1 MNSDR
6 KLRWGILGSASIAK
20 GSVIPGLQQS
30 ELNEVAAI
38 ASRDEEKAKQTAEQL
53 GIPQAYASYE
63 ALLEDDSIDA
73 VYIPLPNHLHREW
86 TIRAAEAGKH
96 ILCEKPLALTEQEAR
111 EMAQACDDAGVLLA
125 EAFMYRH
132 HPRYDQIRDVIASG
146 EIGEIRGIHS
156 TFSFNNSGSAG
167 NVRFKR
173 EWGGGALY
181 DIGCYSISA
190 ARLLLGQEPSAV
202 TVIGMFSPEHDHVD
216 MMASG
221 LLEFNDH
228 VGVTFDSSMW
238 AAFRN
243 TLEVL
248 GSDGII
254 EVPSAFISKPDR
266 SSNFYVT
273 AGGERREVEVPQV
286 NHYSLQGDDMARA
299 VLQGKNM
306 RFASSDA
313 VANMKVLE
321 ACLRSAEERT
331 RITL

>member
-6 KLRWGILGSASIAK
+6 KLRWGILGSASIAVR
-20 GSVIPGLQQS
+20 SVIPGLQQS
-30 ELNEVAAI
+30 ELNVVTAI
-38 ASRDEEKAKQTAEQL
+38 ASRDEEKAKQTADQL
-53 GIPQAYASYE
+53 GIDQAYGSYE
-63 ALLEDDSIDA
+63 ALLADDSIDA
-73 VYIPLPNHLHREW
+73 IYIPLPNHLHREW

-96 ILCEKPLALTEQEAR
+96 ILCEKPLALTAKEAE
-111 EMAQACDDAGVLLA
+111 EMVQACADAKVQLA
-125 EAFMYRH
+125 EALMYRH
-132 HPRYDQIRDVIASG
+132 HPRYDQIKEIIASG
-146 EIGEIRGIHS
+146 EIGTVRGIHS
-156 TFSFNNSGSAG
+156 TFSFNNSGSDG

-190 ARLLLGQEPSAV
+190 ARLILGQEPTAA
-202 TVIGMFSPEHDHVD
+202 TVIGLFSPEHDHVD

-221 LLEFNDH
+221 LLEFDGQ

-248 GSDGII
+248 GSDGLI
-254 EVPSAFISKPDR
+254 EVPSAYISNPDAG
-266 SSNFYVT
+266 SNFYVT
-273 AGGERREVEVPQV
+273 SGGARREVVVPQV

-299 VLQGKNM
+299 VLHGEAL
-306 RFASSDA
+306 RFAPEDA
-313 VANMKVLE
+313 VSNMKVLE

>member
-38 ASRDEEKAKQTAEQL
+38 ASRDEEKAKQTADQL
-53 GIPQAYASYE
+53 GIPQAYGSYE

-86 TIRAAEAGKH
+86 TIRATEAGKH

-254 EVPSAFISKPDR
+254 EVPSAFISNPDR

>member
-38 ASRDEEKAKQTAEQL
+38 ASRDEEKAKQTADQL
-53 GIPQAYASYE
+53 GIPQAYSSYE

-132 HPRYDQIRDVIASG
+132 HPRYDQIRDVISSG

-273 AGGERREVEVPQV
+273 AGGDRREVEVPQV

>member
-38 ASRDEEKAKQTAEQL
+38 ASRDEEKAKQTADQL

-132 HPRYDQIRDVIASG
+132 HPRYDQIREVIASG

-286 NHYSLQGDDMARA
+286 NHYSMQGDDMARA

>member
-38 ASRDEEKAKQTAEQL
+38 ASRDEEKAKQTADQL
-53 GIPQAYASYE
+53 GIPQAYGSYE

-132 HPRYDQIRDVIASG
+132 HPRYDQIRNVIASG

-273 AGGERREVEVPQV
+273 AGGDRREVEVPQV

>member
-38 ASRDEEKAKQTAEQL
+38 ASRDEEKAKQTADQL
-53 GIPQAYASYE
+53 GIPQAYGSYE

-202 TVIGMFSPEHDHVD
+202 TVIGMFSPEHDYVD

-254 EVPSAFISKPDR
+254 EVPSAFISNPDR

>member
-38 ASRDEEKAKQTAEQL
+38 ASRDEEKAKQTADQL
-53 GIPQAYASYE
+53 GIPQAYGSYE

-273 AGGERREVEVPQV
+273 AGGDRREVEVPQV

>member
-6 KLRWGILGSASIAK
+6 KLRWGILGSASIAVR
-20 GSVIPGLQQS
+20 SVIPGLQQS
-30 ELNEVAAI
+30 ELNVVTAI
-38 ASRDEEKAKQTAEQL
+38 ASRDEEKAKQTADQL
-53 GIPQAYASYE
+53 GIDQAYGSYE
-63 ALLEDDSIDA
+63 ALLADDSIDA

-96 ILCEKPLALTEQEAR
+96 ILCEKPLALTAKEAE
-111 EMAQACDDAGVLLA
+111 EMVQACADAKVQLA
-125 EAFMYRH
+125 EALMYRH
-132 HPRYDQIRDVIASG
+132 HPRYDQIKEIIASG
-146 EIGEIRGIHS
+146 EIGTVRGIHS

-190 ARLLLGQEPSAV
+190 ARLILGQEPTAA

-221 LLEFNDH
+221 LLEFDGQ

-248 GSDGII
+248 GSDGRI
-254 EVPSAFISKPDR
+254 EVPSAYISNPDAG
-266 SSNFYVT
+266 SNFYVT
-273 AGGERREVEVPQV
+273 SGGDRREVVVPQV

-299 VLQGKNM
+299 VLHGEAM
-306 RFASSDA
+306 RFAPEDA

-321 ACLRSAEERT
+321 ACLRSAEEHT

>member
-1 MNSDR
+1 MNSNR
-6 KLRWGILGSASIAK
+6 KLRWGILGAANIAV

-38 ASRDEEKAKQTAEQL
+38 ASRDEEKAKETADRL
-53 GIPQAYASYE
+53 GIPQAYGSYE
-63 ALLEDDSIDA
+63 ALLADDSIDA

-96 ILCEKPLALTEQEAR
+96 ILCEKPLALNEREAS
-111 EMAQACDDAGVLLA
+111 EMVQACEKAGVHLA

-132 HPRYDQIRDVIASG
+132 HPRYDQIRSIIESG
-146 EIGEIRGIHS
+146 EIGTIRGIHS
-156 TFSFNNSGSAG
+156 TFSFNNSGSSG
-167 NVRFKR
+167 NVRFRK

-190 ARLLLGQEPSAV
+190 ARLLLGKEPTAV
-202 TVIGMFSPEHDHVD
+202 TVVGLFSPEHDHVD

-221 LLEFNDH
+221 LMEFGDN

-254 EVPSAFISKPDR
+254 EVPSAYISRLDN

-273 AGGERREVEVPQV
+273 KDGERTEIEVPKV

-299 VLQGKNM
+299 VLQGEPL
-306 RFASSDA
+306 RYAPSDA
-313 VANMKVLE
+313 VANMRVLD
-321 ACLRSAEERT
+321 ACLRSAEQRQ

>member
-38 ASRDEEKAKQTAEQL
+38 ASRDEEKAKQTADQL
-53 GIPQAYASYE
+53 GIPHAYGSYE
-63 ALLEDDSIDA
+63 TLLEDDSIDA

>member
-38 ASRDEEKAKQTAEQL
+38 ASRDEEKAKQTADEL
-53 GIPQAYASYE
+53 GIPQAYGSYE

-299 VLQGKNM
+299 VLQGKDM

>member
-1 MNSDR
+1 MNSVQ
-6 KLRWGILGSASIAK
+6 KLRWGILGSASIAVE
-20 GSVIPGLQQS
+20 SVIPGLQQS
-30 ELNEVAAI
+30 ELNEVTAI
-38 ASRDEEKAKQTAEQL
+38 ASRDEDKAKQTAEQL
-53 GIPQAYASYE
+53 GIDKAYGSYE
-63 ALLEDDSIDA
+63 ALLADDSIDA

-96 ILCEKPLALTEQEAR
+96 ILCEKPLALTEQEAQ
-111 EMAQACDDAGVLLA
+111 EMVQACADAGVHLA

-132 HPRYDQIRDVIASG
+132 HPRYEQIRDIIASG
-146 EIGEIRGIHS
+146 EIGEIRGMHS
-156 TFSFNNSGSAG
+156 TFSFNNSNASG
-167 NVRFKR
+167 NVRFR
-173 EWGGGALY
+173 RDWGGGALY
-181 DIGCYSISA
+181 DIGCYSISV
-190 ARLLLGQEPSAV
+190 ARLLLGQEPSAA
-202 TVIGMFSPEHDHVD
+202 TVIGMFSPQHDQVD

-221 LLEFNDH
+221 LLEFDNH
-228 VGVTFDSSMW
+228 IGVTFDSSMW

-254 EVPSAFISKPDR
+254 EVPSAFISGQDR

-273 AGGERREVEVPQV
+273 AGGERREIEVPQV

-299 VLQGKNM
+299 VLQGKDL
-306 RFASSDA
+306 RFAPSDA

>member
-38 ASRDEEKAKQTAEQL
+38 ASRDEEKAKQTADQL

-254 EVPSAFISKPDR
+254 EVPSAFISNPDR

>member
-1 MNSDR
+1 MNSVQ
-6 KLRWGILGSASIAK
+6 KLRWGILGSANIAI

-30 ELNEVAAI
+30 ELNEVTAI
-38 ASRDEEKAKQTAEQL
+38 ASRDLDKAQQTADKLGIEKAY
-53 GIPQAYASYE
+53 GSYE
-63 ALLEDDSIDA
+63 AILEDDSIDA

-86 TIRAAEAGKH
+86 TIRAAQAGKH
-96 ILCEKPLALTEQEAR
+96 ILCEKPLALTEKEAL
-111 EMAQACDDAGVLLA
+111 EMVEACADAGVHLA

-132 HPRYDQIRDVIASG
+132 HPRYDQIKEIIASG

-156 TFSFNNSGSAG
+156 TFSFNNSGSSG
-167 NVRFKR
+167 NVRFRK

-190 ARLLLGQEPSAV
+190 ARLLLGQEPKAV
-202 TVIGMFSPEHDHVD
+202 TVIGMFSPEHDQVD

-221 LLEFNDH
+221 LLEFDNH

-254 EVPSAFISKPDR
+254 EVPSAYIARTDS

-273 AGGERREVEVPQV
+273 AGGERREVEVQQV
-286 NHYSLQGDDMARA
+286 NHYALQGDDMARA
-299 VLQGKNM
+299 VLQGKEL
-306 RFASSDA
+306 RFAPSDA
-313 VANMKVLE
+313 AANMKVLE

>member
-1 MNSDR
+1 MNSNR
-6 KLRWGILGSASIAK
+6 KLRWGILGAANIAV

-38 ASRDEEKAKQTAEQL
+38 ASRDEEKAKETADRL
-53 GIPQAYASYE
+53 GIPQAYGSYE
-63 ALLEDDSIDA
+63 ALLADDSIDA

-96 ILCEKPLALTEQEAR
+96 ILCEKPLALNEQEAS
-111 EMAQACDDAGVLLA
+111 EMVQACEKAGVHLA

-132 HPRYDQIRDVIASG
+132 HPRYVQIRSIIESG
-146 EIGEIRGIHS
+146 EIGTIRGIHS
-156 TFSFNNSGSAG
+156 TFSFNNSGSSG
-167 NVRFKR
+167 NVRFRK

-190 ARLLLGQEPSAV
+190 ARLLLGKEPTAV
-202 TVIGMFSPEHDHVD
+202 TVVGLFSPEHDHVD

-221 LLEFNDH
+221 LMEFGDN

-254 EVPSAFISKPDR
+254 EVPSAYIGRQDNT
-266 SSNFYVT
+266 SNFYVT
-273 AGGERREVEVPQV
+273 KDGERTEIEVPKV

-299 VLQGKNM
+299 VLHGEPL
-306 RFASSDA
+306 RFAPSDA
-313 VANMKVLE
+313 VANMRVLD
-321 ACLRSAEERT
+321 ACLRSAEQRQ

>member
-38 ASRDEEKAKQTAEQL
+38 ASRDEEKAKQTADQL
-53 GIPQAYASYE
+53 GIPQAYGSYE

-254 EVPSAFISKPDR
+254 EVPSAFISNPDR

-299 VLQGKNM
+299 VLQGENM

>member
-1 MNSDR
+1 MNSNR
-6 KLRWGILGSASIAK
+6 KLRWGILGAANIAV

-38 ASRDEEKAKQTAEQL
+38 ASRDEEKAKETADRL
-53 GIPQAYASYE
+53 GIPQAYGSYE
-63 ALLEDDSIDA
+63 ALLADDSIDA

-96 ILCEKPLALTEQEAR
+96 ILCEKPLALNEQEAS
-111 EMAQACDDAGVLLA
+111 EMVQACEKAGVHLA

-132 HPRYDQIRDVIASG
+132 HPRYDQIRSIIESG
-146 EIGEIRGIHS
+146 EIGTIRGIHS
-156 TFSFNNSGSAG
+156 TFSFNNSSSSG
-167 NVRFKR
+167 NVRFRK

-190 ARLLLGQEPSAV
+190 ARLLLGKEPTAV
-202 TVIGMFSPEHDHVD
+202 TVVGLFSPEHDHVD

-221 LLEFNDH
+221 LMEFGDN

-254 EVPSAFISKPDR
+254 EVPSAYISRLDN

-273 AGGERREVEVPQV
+273 KDGERTEIEVPKV

-299 VLQGKNM
+299 VLQGEPL
-306 RFASSDA
+306 RFAPSDA
-313 VANMKVLE
+313 VANMRVLD
-321 ACLRSAEERT
+321 ACLRSAEQRQ

>member
-38 ASRDEEKAKQTAEQL
+38 ASRDEEKAKQTADQL
-53 GIPQAYASYE
+53 GIPLAYGSYE

-111 EMAQACDDAGVLLA
+111 EMEQACDDAGVLLA

-254 EVPSAFISKPDR
+254 EVPSAFISNPDR

-299 VLQGKNM
+299 VLHGKNM

>member
-38 ASRDEEKAKQTAEQL
+38 ASRDEEKAKQTADQL
-53 GIPQAYASYE
+53 GIPQAYGSYE

-254 EVPSAFISKPDR
+254 EVPSAFISNPDR

>member
-1 MNSDR
+1 MNSNR
-6 KLRWGILGSASIAK
+6 KLRWGILGAANIAV

-38 ASRDEEKAKQTAEQL
+38 ASRDEEKAKETADRL
-53 GIPQAYASYE
+53 GIPQAYGSYE
-63 ALLEDDSIDA
+63 ALLADDSIDA

-96 ILCEKPLALTEQEAR
+96 ILCEKPLALNEQEAS
-111 EMAQACDDAGVLLA
+111 EMVQACEKAGVHLA

-132 HPRYDQIRDVIASG
+132 HPRYDQIRSIIESG
-146 EIGEIRGIHS
+146 EIGTIRGIHS
-156 TFSFNNSGSAG
+156 TFSFNNSGSSG
-167 NVRFKR
+167 NVRFRK

-190 ARLLLGQEPSAV
+190 ARLLLGKEPTAV
-202 TVIGMFSPEHDHVD
+202 TVVGLFSPEHDHVD

-221 LLEFNDH
+221 LMEFGDN

-254 EVPSAFISKPDR
+254 EVPSAYISRLDN

-273 AGGERREVEVPQV
+273 KDGERTEIEVPKV

-299 VLQGKNM
+299 VLQGEPL
-306 RFASSDA
+306 RFAPSDA
-313 VANMKVLE
+313 VANMRVLD
-321 ACLRSAEERT
+321 ACLRSAEQRQ

>member
-6 KLRWGILGSASIAK
+6 KLRWGILGSASIAV

-30 ELNEVAAI
+30 ELNEVTAI
-38 ASRDEEKAKQTAEQL
+38 ASRDEEKAKQTAEKL
-53 GIPQAYASYE
+53 GIPQAYGSYE
-63 ALLEDDSIDA
+63 ALLADDSIDA

-86 TIRAAEAGKH
+86 TLRAAEAGKH
-96 ILCEKPLALTEQEAR
+96 ILCEKPLALTEQEAQ
-111 EMAQACDDAGVLLA
+111 EMVQACEDAGVHLA
-125 EAFMYRH
+125 EALMYRH
-132 HPRYDQIRDVIASG
+132 HPRYDQIKDIIASG

-156 TFSFNNSGSAG
+156 TFSFNSSGSTG
-167 NVRFKR
+167 NVRFR
-173 EWGGGALY
+173 RDWGGGALY

-190 ARLLLGQEPSAV
+190 ARLILGQEPSAA

-221 LLEFNDH
+221 LLEFDNH
-228 VGVTFDSSMW
+228 IGVTFDSSMW

-248 GSDGII
+248 GTDGII
-254 EVPSAFISKPDR
+254 EVPSAFISNRDR
-266 SSNFYVT
+266 SSNFFVT
-273 AGGERREVEVPQV
+273 VDGERKEIEVPQV
-286 NHYSLQGDDMARA
+286 NHYSFQGDDMARA
-299 VLQGKNM
+299 VLQGKAL
-306 RFASSDA
+306 RFDPSDA
-313 VANMKVLE
+313 IANMKVLE

>member
-38 ASRDEEKAKQTAEQL
+38 ASRDEEKAKQTADQL

>member
-38 ASRDEEKAKQTAEQL
+38 ASRDEEKAKQTADQL

-146 EIGEIRGIHS
+146 EIGEIRSIHS